1 MTNCAKFPDRAAGVL
16 ENDGSSC
23 YTGHMSISAYIQAA
37 MASARIKPI
46 EDKTYFGE
54 IPGFQGVWA
63 NGKTAKKCREVLQ
76 EVLEDW
82 IVLKLSSRESL
93 PAVDGKKLTVPEPVR
108 A

>member
-1 MTNCAKFPDRAAGVL
+1 MSLSDL
-16 ENDGSSC
+16 ENNCEAC
-23 YTGHMSISAYIQAA
+23 YTFSMSLSSYIQAA

-46 EDKTYFGE
+46 ADKTYFGE

-63 NGKTAKKCREVLQ
+63 NEKVSKKCRETLQ

-82 IVLKLSSRESL
+82 IVLKLRSGESL
-93 PAVDGKKLTVPEPVR
+93 PAVHGKKLTVPEPAR